1 MTQLQRRYTF
11 RLADLVSFT
20 TLAAAIAAMAL
31 SIEGNLQLGAYL
43 ILTGYLLDGVDGEAA
58 RRLGGFSEFG
68 TQLDSLIDVVH
79 FGAAVSILVSQHLRA
94 GPVGGWP
101 TWVLLSGYM
110 FASCFRLARFNLAA
124 HAIDKR
130 ETVGLTISTS
140 GAFLTMAVLAHLKLT
155 QPSGSDWV
163 LLPMLAGVSLLMV
176 SRVAFPDLKGL
187 PRYRVPT
194 ILTFLLGGLVAVWLS
209 LEVGLFTI
217 WAIYVGFGTFRAALR
232 RVTRRTT
239 PLDSRQESVN
249 QRSSA

>member
-1 MTQLQRRYTF
+1 
-11 RLADLVSFT
+11 
-20 TLAAAIAAMAL
+20 
-31 SIEGNLQLGAYL
+31 
-43 ILTGYLLDGVDGEAA
+43 
-58 RRLGGFSEFG
+58 
-68 TQLDSLIDVVH
+68 LIDVVH